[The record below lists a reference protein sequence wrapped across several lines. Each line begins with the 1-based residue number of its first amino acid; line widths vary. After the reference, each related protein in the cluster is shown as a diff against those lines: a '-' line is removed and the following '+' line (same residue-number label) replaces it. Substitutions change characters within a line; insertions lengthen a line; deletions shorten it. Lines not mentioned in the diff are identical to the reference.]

1 MTDAQ
6 RYVRAMIDGNYAVM
20 SRIEQEH
27 GLYGYPPEIVSV
39 GLHAAAEGRDVAAAV
54 DAYLAGDQL

>member
-1 MTDAQ
+1 
-6 RYVRAMIDGNYAVM
+6 MIDGNYAVM

-54 DAYLAGDQL
+54 DAHLAGDQL